1 MLIGSMN
8 LRNTWAAIAVFSAV
22 AVSGATAT
30 GIVYE
35 DVDRNGLRGANE
47 PGVANVAV
55 SNGVDVVPT
64 DADGRYEIDVDD
76 QTIVFITKPAGYMT
90 PVDGKML
97 PRFYYIHQPDGSPS
111 GLRYAGI
118 APTGDLPASV
128 DFALVRVDEPAKFEA
143 LLFADTQPQ
152 TSVEIDYIRD
162 DLVA

>member
-55 SNGVDVVPT
+55 SNGVDA
-64 DADGRYEIDVDD
+64 ADIGALRQAGERDSDVARFATRWRASRRADSTRCSWADQAVAAFGRSPQD
-76 QTIVFITKPAGYMT
+76 
-90 PVDGKML
+90 
-97 PRFYYIHQPDGSPS
+97 PR
-111 GLRYAGI
+111 
-118 APTGDLPASV
+118 
-128 DFALVRVDEPAKFEA
+128 
-143 LLFADTQPQ
+143 
-152 TSVEIDYIRD
+152 
-162 DLVA
+162 